1 MAAATEV
8 EITLPRPFADQADVL
23 IHPARFKV
31 PCFGRQGGKSTL
43 TKVAC
48 VEGHGETPGQYP
60 GVLQG
65 ADIGWIGLS
74 FTNTVDAW
82 RDFEYMLRPVAR
94 NINKTE
100 RRIDVYG
107 GGSLRLFSVEAL
119 LGGRGPTL
127 DGLAFDEAAFMPGE
141 IWEAV
146 FRPTLSIRRGWAIFP
161 TTPNGFNWLHGLWSK
176 GGVDPEWAS
185 WQIPVTR
192 NPFISPEELE
202 SIRHSCSEVR
212 WRQEYLAEFTAQ
224 EGRVFGDFSRSRHVK
239 PCPIQEH
246 LPLAI
251 GVDFGYRTFGMV
263 AAQVDK
269 LDTLRIFADGE
280 WKGLTTEQAIDRL
293 KRLPWASR
301 IEMIAVDPAG
311 DSVNLHSGI
320 TDVKLFKAAFPNARV
335 TFSYDPKHRDP
346 EWRASRLRDRMWS
359 AAGDCRLIVDP
370 SCTATIRSLE
380 SSVYPPHKDGQQ
392 ERKQP
397 LKDGVTDH
405 IRDALGY
412 LEVNRFHRAKAQWV
426 AR

>member
-1 MAAATEV
+1 MPIAAEQ
-8 EITLPRPFADQADVL
+8 PRVIDFSRVL
-23 IHPARFKV
+23 HPGQTAVRRSTARFKV
-31 PCFGRQGGKSTL
+31 VCCGRRWGKTRLGAALCVAEAVQGKRAWWVGPSYPIAAEGWML
-43 TKVAC
+43 IQRLVAQI
-48 VEGHGETPGQYP
+48 PG
-60 GVLQG
+60 
-65 ADIGWIGLS
+65 
-74 FTNTVDAW
+74 
-82 RDFEYMLRPVAR
+82 FE
-94 NINKTE
+94 INRSE
-100 RRIDVYG
+100 RLATFSN
-107 GGSLRLFSVEAL
+107 GGSVQVKSADNPDSLRGA
-119 LGGRGPTL
+119 GL
-127 DGLAFDEAAFMPGE
+127 DFLVIDEAAFTSE
-141 IWEAV
+141 EAWSESL
-146 FRPTLSIRRGWAIFP
+146 RPALSDRKGRAMFIS
-161 TTPNGFNWLHGLWSK
+161 TPNGFNWFHKAFCRADDDQAWQ
-176 GGVDPEWAS
+176 S
-185 WQIPVTR
+185 WQLPTVT
-192 NPFISPEELE
+192 NPFIDPAEIEDA
-202 SIRHSCSEVR
+202 RRDVSEVSF
-212 WRQEYLAEFTAQ
+212 RQEYLAEFTAQ